1 VCWAGPFNRRLSVM
15 LHEIRVLLSPTIAEI
30 SPRTWRMSFKWDRI
44 FHCYEQ
50 SIPPDYRIDI
60 FAVLEV
66 LTAKFKNR
74 SNKMNIEI
82 RRSYSKLN

>member
-1 VCWAGPFNRRLSVM
+1 
-15 LHEIRVLLSPTIAEI
+15 
-30 SPRTWRMSFKWDRI
+30 MSFKWDRI
-44 FHCYEQ
+44 FPNYEQ